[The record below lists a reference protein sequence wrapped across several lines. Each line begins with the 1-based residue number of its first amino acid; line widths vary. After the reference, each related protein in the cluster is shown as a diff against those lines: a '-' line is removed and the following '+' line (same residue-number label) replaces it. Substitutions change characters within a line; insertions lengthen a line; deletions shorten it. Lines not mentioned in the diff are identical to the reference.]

1 MIVFLKLLIYSCLF
15 CILLGFILLGI
26 GALFIFFT
34 KGYLFFPAYHA
45 KRVLVFGC
53 IAGSAITS
61 ATIVFN
67 LIDKFKSRKS
77 PPSDP
82 Q

>member
-1 MIVFLKLLIYSCLF
+1 MIAYLKLIIYSCLF
-15 CILLGFILLGI
+15 CILLGFIFLGV
-26 GALFIFFT
+26 GAMFIFLA
-34 KGYLFFPAYHA
+34 KGYLFFPAYHV

-53 IAGSAITS
+53 IAGSAITL
-61 ATIVFN
+61 AAIVFN
-67 LIDKFKSRKS
+67 LIDKFKTRKS